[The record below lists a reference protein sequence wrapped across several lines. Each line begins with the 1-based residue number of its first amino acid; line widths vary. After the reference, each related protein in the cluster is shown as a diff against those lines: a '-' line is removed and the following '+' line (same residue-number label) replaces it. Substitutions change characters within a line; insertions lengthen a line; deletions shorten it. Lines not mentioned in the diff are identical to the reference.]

1 MKVTLPVLIFVGIPE
16 GIALATLA
24 FILAEEKLY
33 WNKIFLIGSSL
44 SIGAYL
50 LRLLPIT
57 FGVHTIILVIFLFF
71 ILNVFEKVNV
81 IDAIKASIFTY
92 LILILTEIVTIPML
106 MELFNISKNL
116 LLKDETLKIIISLPH
131 VILNFL
137 IAFLINRIKVKK
149 CFTKNTK

>member
-92 LILILTEIVTIPML
+92 LILILTEIATIPML
-106 MELFNISKNL
+106 MEVLKVSKSGLIRDEL
-116 LLKDETLKIIISLPH
+116 LIMVVDFPH
-131 VILNFL
+131 VILLFC
-137 IAFLINRIKVKK
+137 IAYFIKQRKYNDYS
-149 CFTKNTK
+149 T

>member
-57 FGVHTIILVIFLFF
+57 FGVHTIVILILLFF
-71 ILNVFEKVNV
+71 ILNVFEKL
-81 IDAIKASIFTY
+81 DAITSINVSIFTF
-92 LILILTEIVTIPML
+92 LILVLTETATIPLL
-106 MELFNISKNL
+106 MTVLNISKNKL
-116 LLKDETLKIIISLPH
+116 MQDELLKIMVYFPHIIL
-131 VILNFL
+131 LFL
-137 IAFLINRIKVKK
+137 IAYLIKYKKIIKFSTKK
-149 CFTKNTK
+149 